1 MHMTW
6 RGVVQQQMQSISHW
20 AWTTSARPQAST
32 QVAFGKFWNVIGW
45 TVEQII
51 NDSNLVSVFTHHVS
65 FIQTSCVDEQCITQ
79 KYKGKKYWFYT
90 IHFLKYIQS
99 KIIYVAIKSCSQSAR
114 VCAIIC
120 ICVSVYQK
128 ISHSQEFLKA
138 TTYLVKEW
146 VLCED
151 VPHWLLN
158 RYLSFY
164 TAWRQTL
171 PTGLQLYV
179 KYPHIYNLGC

>member
-1 MHMTW
+1 MT
-6 RGVVQQQMQSISHW
+6 R
-20 AWTTSARPQAST
+20 TSSQFSLITLALYRHP
-32 QVAFGKFWNVIGW
+32 
-45 TVEQII
+45 
-51 NDSNLVSVFTHHVS
+51 
-65 FIQTSCVDEQCITQ
+65 CVDEQCITQ

-138 TTYLVKEW
+138 TTYLVKE
-146 VLCED
+146 
-151 VPHWLLN
+151 
-158 RYLSFY
+158 
-164 TAWRQTL
+164 
-171 PTGLQLYV
+171 
-179 KYPHIYNLGC
+179 